1 MVFFGLEFGL
11 GFVIVLAVLSVLDL
25 VGGLDVLFVL
35 VVLWRGAVW
44 QWGGKMRL
52 FGGGVGI
59 LVGVEFGVVRDLL
72 AVVMR
77 VALDA
82 LMCLVVDVD
91 VGGDVLV
98 WLECKL
104 GHEGGEGEGIAA
116 GGERGA
122 Q

>member
-11 GFVIVLAVLSVLDL
+11 GFVIVLAVLRVFDL
-25 VGGLDVLFVL
+25 VGGLGVLFVL

-59 LVGVEFGVVRDLL
+59 LVGVDFGVVRDLL
-72 AVVMR
+72 AVVML

-98 WLECKL
+98 WLECEL

-116 GGERGA
+116 GGGRGA